1 MRHFCQKTW
10 DSSVENGQ
18 QAKQSEIKHII
29 QTTTKITTTSKPEDL
44 IAYNDGSVI
53 KDQSVW
59 GFTVKQGATIIH
71 EDSVACTVSTSSL
84 TMEVEAVANVLR
96 WFASRGNSQTTHAD
110 ILTDSVNLLQSEKWN
125 TKPRLAYASMFDSY
139 HQKFLMDVLSWTR
152 QGEGKRPSR

>member
-10 DSSVENGQ
+10 ESSVENGQ

-84 TMEVEAVANVLR
+84 TMEVEAVTHSLC
-96 WFASRGNSQTTHAD
+96 WIASRGDSQTVRII
-110 ILTDSVNLLQSEKWN
+110 ILTDQMSLLQKAKSGMRSPDSN
-125 TKPRLAYASMFDSY
+125 ISMVDI
-139 HQKFLMDVLSWTR
+139 HLRKFLCVYTTLDMPGAV
-152 QGEGKRPSR
+152 